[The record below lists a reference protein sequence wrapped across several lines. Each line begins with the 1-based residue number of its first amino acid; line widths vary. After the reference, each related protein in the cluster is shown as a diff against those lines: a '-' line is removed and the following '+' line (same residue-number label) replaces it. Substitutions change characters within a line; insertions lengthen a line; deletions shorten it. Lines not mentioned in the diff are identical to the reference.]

1 VFYPRHVSS
10 LALFVRSVGEGGR
23 VVSFGME
30 LGLPCI
36 KVVALGISSEKKKKR
51 SEVIEKARG
60 DNFPGCGELC
70 YYTRVVLVGG
80 SLPVPSIPAA

>member
-1 VFYPRHVSS
+1 MFYPRHVSS

-36 KVVALGISSEKKKKR
+36 KVVALGISSEKKKRDLK
-51 SEVIEKARG
+51 
-60 DNFPGCGELC
+60 L
-70 YYTRVVLVGG
+70 
-80 SLPVPSIPAA
+80 